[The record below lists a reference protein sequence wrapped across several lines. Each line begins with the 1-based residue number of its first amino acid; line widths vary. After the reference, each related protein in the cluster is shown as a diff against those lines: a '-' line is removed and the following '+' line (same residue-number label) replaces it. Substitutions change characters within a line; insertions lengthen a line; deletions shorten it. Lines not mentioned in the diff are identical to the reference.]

1 MGPPYGITSDANC
14 GERPTAIEVDEQGNG
29 RAEESFMTKRRII
42 AFAFLVASILLLV
55 KGFFV
60 ARDLMAPTELGVTEI
75 LWDQNSTQAFKP
87 LPP

>member
-1 MGPPYGITSDANC
+1 
-14 GERPTAIEVDEQGNG
+14 
-29 RAEESFMTKRRII
+29 MTKRRILSSLL
-42 AFAFLVASILLLV
+42 LVATILVLV

-60 ARDLMAPTELGVTEI
+60 ARDLMAPTEPGVTEI